1 MRLVLKTLACSET
14 GIFRYFGYNNAK
26 FDLGYILMLET
37 SVLPYIVL
45 VLAYLMGSLSS
56 AVVLC
61 KMAGLPDPRTQGSGN
76 PGATNVLRFGGKKLA
91 AMVLVIDI
99 LKGVLPV
106 VIGCLLGLNQT
117 WLAATALAAFI
128 GHLYPVFFGFQG
140 GKGVATALGGFLA
153 LSPIMA
159 GATLLTWIAV
169 FAVSRISSL
178 SALTAA
184 ALTPLYSIWIIESVT
199 ARWIVLAMAVL
210 LIYRHK
216 ANIQRLLAGE
226 ESKS

>member
-1 MRLVLKTLACSET
+1 
-14 GIFRYFGYNNAK
+14 
-26 FDLGYILMLET
+26 MLET
-37 SVLPYIVL
+37 SVLPTIVL
-45 VLAYLMGSLSS
+45 VMAYLMGSLSS

-91 AMVLVIDI
+91 AIVLVIDI

-106 VIGCLLGLNQT
+106 VIACVLGLNQT

-128 GHLYPVFFGFQG
+128 GHLYPVFFSFKG

-153 LSPIMA
+153 LSPLMA
-159 GATLLTWIAV
+159 GATLLTWIVV

-184 ALTPLYSIWIIESVT
+184 ALTPLYSIWIIDSVT

-210 LIYRHK
+210 LIFRHK